1 MTNYMGKRRLLKILL
16 QMVSDRLE
24 MQERIKKE
32 RDFLKYTTFRGSEW
46 LKFWLGDCRYEVSAT
61 GESCKVVSFKEYRVN
76 EFSDVMSLYNQNL
89 TKYNENFEPL
99 PLATWLSGGCEL
111 RKRGYYPFQPER
123 EDPAYNFDEASG
135 LNSASFVCY
144 DIAKSIKRRTSV

>member
-1 MTNYMGKRRLLKILL
+1 MTNYMGKRRLLKIML
-16 QMVSDRLE
+16 QMLSDRPEL
-24 MQERIKKE
+24 QAQVKKD

-61 GESCKVVSFKEYRVN
+61 GESYKLVSFKEYRIN
-76 EFSDVMSLYNQNL
+76 DLDEVMSLYNQNL

-99 PLATWLSGGCEL
+99 PLATWLSGGCDL

-123 EDPAYNFDEASG
+123 NDPAFNLNEVSG
-135 LNSASFVCY
+135 LNPDMFVCY
-144 DIAKSIKRRTSV
+144 DIAKQAVR